1 MIKKLDRLRRFE
13 MIRTLAAVG
22 LALGIAF
29 LLILFT
35 SEQPLEALKAFA
47 LGPVSKFRYFGN
59 VIELMIPLLFTG
71 LAVSVMFSANQFNL
85 VSEGAFFIGAIG
97 ATWIAT
103 NFTMPGG
110 IHPFVGILL
119 AGLIGASVALIP
131 TILKLKWNADVLVSS
146 LMLNYI
152 LMFLGFYFLNYHL
165 RDPNAGDM
173 ASYKFPDSARLMDI
187 LPGTRVHTGLI
198 VAILAVIV
206 VYLFMYKTR
215 WGYEIRMVGKNQNF
229 AKYSGINVFRVI
241 LVSQVLGGFLAGLGG
256 GIEMLGMYTRFKY
269 KMLPGFGWDGVIVAI
284 LAKNNP
290 ALVPIGAFFLAYLRI
305 GADIM
310 SRTTDVSNQLVGIIQ
325 GVVII
330 LVAAEYFM
338 SKRKNRIIYEE
349 SMAGLGAVKEAE

>member
-1 MIKKLDRLRRFE
+1 MIKKIDRLRRFE

-22 LALGIAF
+22 LALGLAF

-47 LGPVSKFRYFGN
+47 LGPISKFRYFGN

-85 VSEGAFFIGAIG
+85 VSEGAFFIGALG

-103 NFTMPGG
+103 NFTLPGV
-110 IHPFVGILL
+110 IHPFVGILI
-119 AGLIGASVALIP
+119 AGIIGALVALIP
-131 TILKLKWNADVLVSS
+131 TLLKLKWNADVLVSS

-165 RDPNAGDM
+165 RDPQAGDM
-173 ASYKFPDSARLMDI
+173 ASFKFPDSARLMRI

-198 VAILAVIV
+198 VAIAAVIL

-215 WGYEIRMVGKNQNF
+215 WGYEIRMTGKNQNF

-241 LVSQVLGGFLAGLGG
+241 LISQMLGGFLAGLGG
-256 GIEMLGMYTRFKY
+256 GIEMLGMYNRFKY

-284 LAKNNP
+284 LARNNP
-290 ALVPIGAFFLAYLRI
+290 ALVPVGAFFLAYLRI

-338 SKRKNRIIYEE
+338 AKRKNRIIYEE
-349 SMAGLGAVKEAE
+349 SMADYSATKEAK

>member
-35 SEQPLEALKAFA
+35 SEQPIDALRAFI
-47 LGPVSKFRYFGN
+47 LGPISKFRYFGN
-59 VIELMIPLLFTG
+59 VLELMIPLLFTG

-85 VSEGAFFIGAIG
+85 ISEGAFFVGALG
-97 ATWIAT
+97 SSWIAT
-103 NFTMPGG
+103 NFLLPAG
-110 IHPFVGILL
+110 IHPVVGILV
-119 AGLIGASVALIP
+119 AGLIGAVVAMIP
-131 TILKLKWNADVLVSS
+131 AILKLKWNADVLVSS

-165 RDPNAGDM
+165 RDPQAGDM
-173 ASYKFPDSARLMDI
+173 ASFKFPDSARLMKI
-187 LPGTRVHTGLI
+187 LPGTRVHIGLI
-198 VAILAVIV
+198 VAILAVILI
-206 VYLFMYKTR
+206 YLFMFKTR
-215 WGYEIRMVGKNQNF
+215 WGYEIRMVGKNESF
-229 AKYSGINVFRVI
+229 AKYSGMNVFRVI
-241 LVSQVLGGFLAGLGG
+241 IVSQMVGGFLAGLGG

-269 KMLPGFGWDGVIVAI
+269 KTLPGFGWDGVIVAI

-290 ALVPIGAFFLAYLRI
+290 ALVPVGAFFLAYLRI

-310 SRTTDVSNQLVGIIQ
+310 SRSTDVSSQLVGIIQ

-330 LVAAEYFM
+330 LVAAEHFM

-349 SMAGLGAVKEAE
+349 SMADLSAVKEAK